1 MAEGQWSIDIERAW
15 ANLFRLIVQQM
26 SRAYADLEVVTLS
39 VKVELDLNQ
48 VTEERF
54 PSAAQA
60 RLILASWQEIQIE
73 LDQIGFETF
82 KQLFVANSDIKACC
96 AFKALLFNQCNPVQV
111 QVFAANRN
119 CDPFRLT
126 SPARKI

>member
-1 MAEGQWSIDIERAW
+1 MQTLRCRVKAALCTLNIE
-15 ANLFRLIVQQM
+15 
-26 SRAYADLEVVTLS
+26 
-39 VKVELDLNQ
+39 NQ
-48 VTEERF
+48 VSGEERF

-82 KQLFVANSDIKACC
+82 KQLFVANSDIKASC
-96 AFKALLFNQCNPVQV
+96 ATINQSW

>member
-1 MAEGQWSIDIERAW
+1 MTKTRPVLKLHLPLAS
-15 ANLFRLIVQQM
+15 
-26 SRAYADLEVVTLS
+26 
-39 VKVELDLNQ
+39 Q

-96 AFKALLFNQCNPVQV
+96 ATIGQFL
-111 QVFAANRN
+111 
-119 CDPFRLT
+119 RLT
-126 SPARKI
+126 GTEVTLSGLLPRHEKSEQQ

>member
-1 MAEGQWSIDIERAW
+1 MRCRHTYYYSLEIEH
-15 ANLFRLIVQQM
+15 
-26 SRAYADLEVVTLS
+26 
-39 VKVELDLNQ
+39 Q

-54 PSAAQA
+54 PSATQA

-82 KQLFVANSDIKACC
+82 KQLFVANSDIKARCTTMSQSC
-96 AFKALLFNQCNPVQV
+96 GW

-119 CDPFRLT
+119 CDVTLSGLLPRHEK
-126 SPARKI
+126 SEQQ

>member
-1 MAEGQWSIDIERAW
+1 MIDG
-15 ANLFRLIVQQM
+15 M
-26 SRAYADLEVVTLS
+26 SQNHLVWV
-39 VKVELDLNQ
+39 Q

-60 RLILASWQEIQIE
+60 HLILASWQEIQIE

-82 KQLFVANSDIKACC
+82 KQLFVANSDIKACVAHSLHC
-96 AFKALLFNQCNPVQV
+96 VAISVKHSSNGEVDMSQFLQLL
-111 QVFAANRN
+111 NRTFGH
-119 CDPFRLT
+119 FRLT